1 MVTGPTATSRRVGAL
16 LVTSNGFVDAYT
28 YLAHGGVFA
37 NAQTGNVILF
47 GVGLAKPGE
56 VDALTHLWPVI
67 AFVVGIVVA
76 NLFRGEA
83 ATRQLHYPLRYVL
96 GLQALVLVAVGL
108 LPASAPEPSITT
120 SIGFVAALQF
130 SLFRSVRTATV
141 VPVAMT
147 GNLMRTTDAVL
158 TALRGRRR
166 EDVVLAVLYVSLVL
180 GFGAGAVVGA
190 LVTGV
195 VGTRAVWI
203 PAAMIV
209 VALVLFFID
218 EPRHPAPS
226 DDKLPAD
233 DTA

>member
-1 MVTGPTATSRRVGAL
+1 VTGPTATSRRVGAL

-56 VDALTHLWPVI
+56 VNPLTHLWPVI
-67 AFVVGIVVA
+67 AFVVGVVVA
-76 NLFRGEA
+76 HVFRGEA
-83 ATRQLHYPLRYVL
+83 AERQLHYPLRYVL
-96 GLQALVLVAVGL
+96 GLQALVLVVVGL

-158 TALRGRRR
+158 TALRSHRR
-166 EDVVLAVLYVSLVL
+166 EDVALALLYVSLVL
-180 GFGAGAVVGA
+180 GFAAGAVVGA

-209 VALVLFFID
+209 VALVLFFVD
-218 EPRHPAPS
+218 EPRHPAVAEP
-226 DDKLPAD
+226 DDGATD
-233 DTA
+233 

>member
-1 MVTGPTATSRRVGAL
+1 MTGPTATSRRVGAL

-56 VDALTHLWPVI
+56 VNSLTHLWPVI
-67 AFVVGIVVA
+67 AFVVGVVVA
-76 NLFRGEA
+76 HVFRGEA
-83 ATRQLHYPLRYVL
+83 AERQLHYPLRYVL
-96 GLQALVLVAVGL
+96 GLQALVLVVVGL

-158 TALRGRRR
+158 TAFRSRRR
-166 EDVVLAVLYVSLVL
+166 EDVALALLYVSLVL
-180 GFGAGAVVGA
+180 GFAAGAVVGA

-203 PAAMIV
+203 PAVMIV
-209 VALVLFFID
+209 VALVLFFVD
-218 EPRHPAPS
+218 EPRHPEV
-226 DDKLPAD
+226 AD
-233 DTA
+233 DGATD

>member
-1 MVTGPTATSRRVGAL
+1 M
-16 LVTSNGFVDAYT
+16 VTSNGFVDAYT

-47 GVGLAKPGE
+47 GVGLAQRGE
-56 VDALTHLWPVI
+56 VDALTHVWPVI
-67 AFVVGIVVA
+67 AFVTGVVVA
-76 NLFRGEA
+76 HHFRSEA
-83 ATRQLHYPLRYVL
+83 ATRQLRYPLRYVL
-96 GLQALVLVAVGL
+96 ALQALVLAVVGL

-158 TALRGRRR
+158 TALHGRRR
-166 EDVVLAVLYVSLVL
+166 EDIALAVLYVSLIL
-180 GFGAGAVVGA
+180 GFGAGAVIGA
-190 LVTGV
+190 LVTSM

-209 VALVLFFID
+209 VALALFFVD
-218 EPRHPAPS
+218 EPRHPAAP
-226 DDKLPAD
+226 DDAPD
-233 DTA
+233 HTDRD

>member
-1 MVTGPTATSRRVGAL
+1 
-16 LVTSNGFVDAYT
+16 
-28 YLAHGGVFA
+28 
-37 NAQTGNVILF
+37 
-47 GVGLAKPGE
+47 
-56 VDALTHLWPVI
+56 
-67 AFVVGIVVA
+67 
-76 NLFRGEA
+76 
-83 ATRQLHYPLRYVL
+83 
-96 GLQALVLVAVGL
+96 
-108 LPASAPEPSITT
+108 
-120 SIGFVAALQF
+120 
-130 SLFRSVRTATV
+130 
-141 VPVAMT
+141 MT

-166 EDVVLAVLYVSLVL
+166 EDVALAVLYVLLVL

-226 DDKLPAD
+226 EDAPPSD
-233 DTA
+233 DTP

>member
-1 MVTGPTATSRRVGAL
+1 
-16 LVTSNGFVDAYT
+16 
-28 YLAHGGVFA
+28 
-37 NAQTGNVILF
+37 
-47 GVGLAKPGE
+47 
-56 VDALTHLWPVI
+56 
-67 AFVVGIVVA
+67 
-76 NLFRGEA
+76 
-83 ATRQLHYPLRYVL
+83 HYPLRYVL

-166 EDVVLAVLYVSLVL
+166 EDVALAVLYVSLVL

-226 DDKLPAD
+226 DDELPSD

>member
-1 MVTGPTATSRRVGAL
+1 L

-47 GVGLAKPGE
+47 GVGLAKPNE

-76 NLFRGEA
+76 RLFRGDLA
-83 ATRQLHYPLRYVL
+83 ARQLHYPLRYVL
-96 GLQALVLVAVGL
+96 GLQALVLIAVGL
-108 LPASAPEPSITT
+108 LPASAPEPTITT

-158 TALRGRRR
+158 TALRGRRG
-166 EDVVLAVLYVSLVL
+166 EDVALAVLYVSLVL

-203 PAAMIV
+203 PAAMILL
-209 VALVLFFID
+209 ALVLFFID
-218 EPRHPAPS
+218 EARHPAVPE
-226 DDKLPAD
+226 
-233 DTA
+233 DTVPGDTVPGDAA

>member
-1 MVTGPTATSRRVGAL
+1 VVTGPTATSRRVGAL

-96 GLQALVLVAVGL
+96 GLQALVLVGVGL

-166 EDVVLAVLYVSLVL
+166 EDVALAVLYVSLVL

-226 DDKLPAD
+226 DDALPFG
-233 DTA
+233 

>member
-47 GVGLAKPGE
+47 GVGLAKPNE

-76 NLFRGEA
+76 HLFRGEA
-83 ATRQLHYPLRYVL
+83 ATRHLHYPLRYVL

-166 EDVVLAVLYVSLVL
+166 EDVALAVLYVSLVL

>member
-1 MVTGPTATSRRVGAL
+1 
-16 LVTSNGFVDAYT
+16 VTSNGFVDAYT

-56 VDALTHLWPVI
+56 VSPLTHLWPVI
-67 AFVVGIVVA
+67 AFVVGVVVA
-76 NLFRGEA
+76 HVFRGEA
-83 ATRQLHYPLRYVL
+83 AERQLHYPLRYVL
-96 GLQALVLVAVGL
+96 GLQALVLVVVGL

-141 VPVAMT
+141 MPVAMT

-158 TALRGRRR
+158 TALRSRRR
-166 EDVVLAVLYVSLVL
+166 EDVALSLLYVSLVL
-180 GFGAGAVVGA
+180 GFAAGAVVGA

-209 VALVLFFID
+209 VALVLFFVD
-218 EPRHPAPS
+218 EPRHPGVPENG
-226 DDKLPAD
+226 AD
-233 DTA
+233 GATD